1 MYLPVVHCQGDGFLF
16 GLSWSWSCGRP
27 SAVCAFDHKPFFFFF
42 FFFCQRPNPSSVS
55 GPLWNLVLVFTVW
68 IKQQLLIYGR
78 RCSRV
83 GTNAL
88 VRFIRLKCLTYLCW
102 SFCSKSVPK
111 KMNEPRLR
119 RVFIH
124 SLWTVVMSCDVMFV
138 IGWTAA
144 SRRPSSASPCCLYKD
159 GLSSPSLVTAIHAVT
174 GRRQQ
179 KRRSRPITDGQS
191 ECFYPLSLSLSGFL
205 SVGRFFFIMTSV
217 NRNRLWI

>member
-1 MYLPVVHCQGDGFLF
+1 MVLVMWLSFCSVCFRPQALFLLLLF
-16 GLSWSWSCGRP
+16 LSAAQHQFRP
-27 SAVCAFDHKPFFFFF
+27 A
-42 FFFCQRPNPSSVS
+42 SSVS
-55 GPLWNLVLVFTVW
+55 APLWNLVLVFTVW

-111 KMNEPRLR
+111 KMNEPRLH

-144 SRRPSSASPCCLYKD
+144 SLRPSSASPCCLYKD

-191 ECFYPLSLSLSGFL
+191 ECFYPLSLSL
-205 SVGRFFFIMTSV
+205 VPY
-217 NRNRLWI
+217 LWDDSSSLWPQSIEIDYESNFHSEEL